1 MPTLRAAII
10 GLSWIGSDP
19 PEPASHPVLGTDMA
33 ISHAAAYARVDE
45 VEVVAGCD
53 VREDARTR
61 FLDRWRGR
69 WPDVRVYADYREML
83 ATERPDIVSVAVPD
97 TLHREVALATID
109 AGVKAIYL
117 EKPIATNPID
127 ARAIIEAADRA
138 GVVMT
143 VNFGRRWDPVYVEAR
158 RAVRAGAI
166 GPLVTVILEFGGPR
180 AILWRMHSHM
190 IDLVCF
196 FADAEPEWVI
206 GDLET
211 GYEDYGTEYRGDGGR
226 TADLEPGANIY
237 IAFANHVR
245 GIITGWK
252 AAAQETL
259 VHLIG
264 SDGRIAIDSEGIRVI
279 ANDRV
284 DSSIPVPGLQGP
296 SVRYLTPT
304 YAYGG
309 MEAAVHDLL
318 AEIQTGRSTQSP
330 PHEAW
335 RTVAITDAVLRSQA
349 AGRVPVSVER
359 LRSD

>member
-1 MPTLRAAII
+1 MPTRRAAII

-19 PEPASHPVLGTDMA
+19 PDPASDPALGSDMP
-33 ISHAAAYARVDE
+33 ISHAAAYARVDD

-53 VREDARTR
+53 IREEARTQ
-61 FLDRWRGR
+61 FLERWRGR
-69 WPDVRVYADYREML
+69 WPEVRAYADYREML
-83 ATERPDIVSVAVPD
+83 ASERPDIVSIAVPD
-97 TLHREVALATID
+97 TLHREVALATIEV
-109 AGVKAIYL
+109 GVKAIYL

-127 ARAIIEAADRA
+127 ARAIIEAAERA
-138 GVVMT
+138 GVTMT
-143 VNFGRRWDPVYVEAR
+143 VNFGRRWDPRFVEAR
-158 RAVRAGAI
+158 RAVRSGAI
-166 GPLVTVILEFGGPR
+166 GPLATVILEFGGPR

-196 FADAEPEWVI
+196 FADAEPDWVI

-237 IAFANHVR
+237 IAYTNHVR
-245 GIITGWK
+245 GIVTGWK
-252 AAAQETL
+252 AAAQEEV

-264 SDGRIAIDSEGIRVI
+264 SDGRIAIDSEGLRVI
-279 ANDRV
+279 SVERV
-284 DSSIPVPGLQGP
+284 NSSIPVPGLEGP
-296 SVRYLTPT
+296 SVRYLTPR

-309 MEAAVHDLL
+309 MEAAVRDLIT
-318 AEIQTGRSTQSP
+318 EIETGRVTQSP